1 MTTILL
7 PPVPPL
13 AAARRYLL
21 DELAARSNSLPVG
34 VEPPEGEPRP
44 YALLSRPGTNTDVF
58 LGHFLLRLRVFD
70 TDVVRLERNA
80 DLLHRL
86 MLHAKHKR
94 IVVPP
99 AEDDPGGAVW
109 ISNATHE
116 FGPADNDDPDVP
128 MFGLHSAVFWTIGL
142 KPS

>member
-1 MTTILL
+1 MTILL
-7 PPVPPL
+7 PPVGPIS
-13 AAARRYLL
+13 AARTYLL
-21 DELAARSNSLPVG
+21 SELAARDNGLPVG
-34 VEPPEGEPRP
+34 VEPPGGEPQP
-44 YALLSRPGTNTDVF
+44 YALLSRPGTLPEVF

-86 MLHAKHKR
+86 MLHATHKR

-99 AEDDPGGAVW
+99 DDGDPGGTCWVTA
-109 ISNATHE
+109 AAHE
-116 FGPADNDDPDVP
+116 FGPADLDDPDVP

>member
-1 MTTILL
+1 MTILL
-7 PPVPPL
+7 PPVGPIS
-13 AAARRYLL
+13 AARTYLL
-21 DELAARSNSLPVG
+21 DELAARNNPLPVG
-34 VEPPEGEPRP
+34 VEPPEGEPQP
-44 YALLSRPGTNTDVF
+44 YALLSRPGTNSDVF

-86 MLHAKHKR
+86 MLHATHKR

-99 AEDDPGGAVW
+99 TEGGDPGGAVW
-109 ISNATHE
+109 ITAAAHE
-116 FGPADNDDPDVP
+116 FGPADLDDPDVP

>member
-1 MTTILL
+1 MTILL
-7 PPVPPL
+7 PPVGPIS
-13 AAARRYLL
+13 AARTYLL
-21 DELAARSNSLPVG
+21 DALATRGNALPVG
-34 VEPPEGEPRP
+34 VEPPEGEPQP
-44 YALLSRPGTNTDVF
+44 YALLSRPGTLPEVF

-86 MLHAKHKR
+86 MLHATHKR

-99 AEDDPGGAVW
+99 SDDDPGGTCWVTA
-109 ISNATHE
+109 AAHE